1 MDTWYIAKADSLLRQ
16 QEVFQRTTDR
26 TSRQQ
31 EVPLSSCRV
40 ASDQH
45 VVQVRFVQVRSYA
58 AAVLHARVQRSTVI
72 GRLSCPDVT
81 RAIAPRI
88 RAALCDGSFR

>member
-1 MDTWYIAKADSLLRQ
+1 MPMDTWYIAKADSLLRQ

-45 VVQVRFVQVRSYA
+45 VVQVRSYA
-58 AAVLHARVQRSTVI
+58 AAVLHARVQRNTVI
-72 GRLSCPDVT
+72 GRLSCPDAT